1 MEFLRGETL
10 KARLLRTGRFGQ
22 QLASTVAL
30 QMIAGMAHAH
40 AAGIIHRDFKSEN
53 VMLVDTSE
61 SDALRVVI
69 MDFGLARSSLRMFT
83 QPITS
88 SGHGALGTLDYMAPE
103 QMEGKPATP
112 QSDIYSLG
120 LVLFETVTGR
130 MAFEGDSPVARAL
143 RRSRSPASRPSKVVS
158 EVDPV
163 WDAPIVKCLAVDPR
177 ERFQR
182 VDEIVP
188 LLDATPSAGRRRT
201 WIPAVLLVAALVGL
215 LLVVRSASLG
225 SPSTA
230 ASASAAPTRTVPE
243 PAGKSLDEHTAP
255 TSSSAPNPIVSAPA
269 MSRATPPHRAAPLP
283 PRRVSAS
290 AASTPDAGVQSKHQA
305 PAADRLLDPFGH

>member
-1 MEFLRGETL
+1 
-10 KARLLRTGRFGQ
+10 
-22 QLASTVAL
+22 
-30 QMIAGMAHAH
+30 
-40 AAGIIHRDFKSEN
+40 
-53 VMLVDTSE
+53 
-61 SDALRVVI
+61 
-69 MDFGLARSSLRMFT
+69 
-83 QPITS
+83 
-88 SGHGALGTLDYMAPE
+88 MAPE

-143 RRSRSPASRPSKVVS
+143 RRSRSTASRPSKLVS

-188 LLDATPSAGRRRT
+188 LLATPSAGRRRP
-201 WIPAVLLVAALVGL
+201 WIPAVLLAAALAGL
-215 LLVVRSASLG
+215 VLVVQSAALG
-225 SPSTA
+225 PASTA
-230 ASASAAPTRTVPE
+230 ASASAAPTRPIPE
-243 PAGKSLDEHTAP
+243 AAGKSLDEHSANAP
-255 TSSSAPNPIVSAPA
+255 SSEPNPIASAPA
-269 MSRATPPHRAAPLP
+269 VSRATPPHRTAPLP

-290 AASTPDAGVQSKHQA
+290 AARTPDAGLQSKHPA